1 MRYFGA
7 ELDAIARRRRRLAAD
22 FGDAVANRVSGRYR
36 SRAAPPCLGPEGRTF
51 VGVVGDSSP
60 TRWPRRHVARP
71 PGDVLA
77 PPLPGG
83 ELAHRPGASADVL
96 DNFMK
101 PVTRR
106 LMLAGAVIAILIIA
120 GTLVMR
126 SVPETVSAL
135 LFILVVMVEVVVAPI
150 PGGAIAY
157 MGAAR
162 FGFWQAWPLLY
173 IGNALGTTL
182 VFFLARRV
190 GTPLFRESVSEG
202 TRRRFNCLL
211 QHHLLLWL
219 VYSVP
224 LIPVDV
230 LSVLAGLSS
239 ISARKFLTIALTGYL
254 IYTGIVAFL
263 GDFAAEVVGVTEAIS
278 GLGVILFGALAW
290 WLWRG
295 RDDDGRFL

>member
-1 MRYFGA
+1 MRHVSV
-7 ELDAIARRRRRLAAD
+7 EVDAIARRRR
-22 FGDAVANRVSGRYR
+22 
-36 SRAAPPCLGPEGRTF
+36 
-51 VGVVGDSSP
+51 
-60 TRWPRRHVARP
+60 RRHVARP

-77 PPLPGG
+77 PHLPGG
-83 ELAHRPGASADVL
+83 GPVDGSGASADAL
-96 DNFMK
+96 DNFTK

-106 LMLAGAVIAILIIA
+106 LMVGGAVIAVLTVA
-120 GTLVMR
+120 GTLLMR

-173 IGNALGTTL
+173 IGNAIGTTL
-182 VFFLARRV
+182 VFFLARRH
-190 GTPLFRESVSEG
+190 GTPLFRERVSEA
-202 TRRRFNCLL
+202 TRRRFDYLL

-295 RDDDGRFL
+295 AARLAG

>member
-1 MRYFGA
+1 
-7 ELDAIARRRRRLAAD
+7 
-22 FGDAVANRVSGRYR
+22 
-36 SRAAPPCLGPEGRTF
+36 
-51 VGVVGDSSP
+51 
-60 TRWPRRHVARP
+60 
-71 PGDVLA
+71 
-77 PPLPGG
+77 
-83 ELAHRPGASADVL
+83 
-96 DNFMK
+96 
-101 PVTRR
+101 
-106 LMLAGAVIAILIIA
+106 MLAGAVIAVLMVA

-135 LFILVVMVEVVVAPI
+135 LFILAVMVEVVVAPI
-150 PGGAIAY
+150 PGGTIGY

-182 VFFLARRV
+182 VFYLARRV
-190 GTPLFRESVSEG
+190 GAPLFRESVSEG
-202 TRRRFNCLL
+202 TCRRFNCLL

-295 RDDDGRFL
+295 AARLAG